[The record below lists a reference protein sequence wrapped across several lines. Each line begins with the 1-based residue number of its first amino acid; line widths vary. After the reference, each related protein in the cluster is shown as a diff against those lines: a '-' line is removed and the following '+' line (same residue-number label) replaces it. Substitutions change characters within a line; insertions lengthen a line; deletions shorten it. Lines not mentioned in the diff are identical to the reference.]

1 MFLDAASQDHFVE
14 LNDGILRDNGIRLN
28 RDAFILDYGCGSGR
42 HTYNYRDAGYANTFG
57 YDVKNYLD
65 LRSPDDLAFF
75 RFDAQEGPANTFPR
89 MSAIPWPDN
98 TFDFV
103 FATSVFEHVIDQETA
118 YQEVARVLKPGGWFL
133 NNFPSKWR
141 PMEPHIYVPFGGVTQ
156 SKLWFEIWAA
166 FGIRNEYQDDKM
178 DFREVAEKNH
188 HYSIHGIK
196 YPTGGEI
203 NRMLSGIFCVNRYVE
218 KSFTRH
224 SPGRSRYLAKPM
236 AVFPPLALLFRFA
249 HTRVILSQK

>member
-1 MFLDAASQDHFVE
+1 MFLDANSQGHFVE
-14 LNDGILRDNGIRLN
+14 LNEGILRDNGVSLG
-28 RDAFILDYGCGSGR
+28 RDAYILDYGCGSGR
-42 HTYNYRDAGYANTFG
+42 HTYVYRDAGYRNTFG

-65 LRSPDDLAFF
+65 LRAPEDAAFF
-75 RFDAQEGPANTFPR
+75 RFDEQQGPADSFPR

-118 YQEVARVLKPGGWFL
+118 YREVARVLKPGGWFL

-156 SKLWFEIWAA
+156 SRLWFRFWAA
-166 FGIRNEYQDDKM
+166 CGIRNEFQNGM
-178 DFREVAEKNH
+178 NPQEVTDKNH

-203 NRMLSGIFCVNRYVE
+203 DRMLEGIFSVNRYVE
-218 KSFTRH
+218 KSFARH
-224 SPGRSRYLAKPM
+224 SPGRSRHLAKPM
-236 AVFPPLALLFRFA
+236 ALFPPLALLFRFA
-249 HTRVILSQK
+249 HTRVILSRK